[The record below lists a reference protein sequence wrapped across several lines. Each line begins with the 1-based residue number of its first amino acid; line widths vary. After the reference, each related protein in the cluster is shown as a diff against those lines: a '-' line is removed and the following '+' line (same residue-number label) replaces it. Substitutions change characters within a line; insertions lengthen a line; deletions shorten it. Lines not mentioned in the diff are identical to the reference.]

1 MSDEML
7 GALDEIYANANRLV
21 GSVRDDQWDDKTPC
35 SEWNVRDLVQ
45 HMSGTSGVCYAA
57 ATRTEMDPNAE
68 PGDDPVT
75 EFAAASAAASAA
87 WRGEDALEGMVSVP
101 ADMPAIAALGV
112 NIIDIGTHVWD
123 LATALD
129 QDHGLSP
136 EPGPRRLPGY
146 GRSHAGARRRGRIRQ
161 CLRSG
166 RAGAGRTRQP
176 GGLQPLLRRSLPPV
190 QHGLRSRRKYQCVRY
205 RAVP

>member
-57 ATRTEMDPNAE
+57 ATRTDMNPDAE
-68 PGDDPVT
+68 PGDDPVAD
-75 EFAAASAAASAA
+75 FAAASAAAASA
-87 WRGEDALEGMVSVP
+87 WRGEGALDGMVSVP
-101 ADMPAIAALGV
+101 ADMPAVAALGV

-123 LATALD
+123 LASALD
-129 QDHGLSP
+129 QDHGLSA
-136 EPGPRRLPGY
+136 EIVAMIDQWNHNVV
-146 GRSHAGARRRGRIRQ
+146 SDDV
-161 CLRSG
+161 
-166 RAGAGRTRQP
+166 RAGGGFGEILEPTSDADLAAMLAFVGR
-176 GGLQPLLRRSLPPV
+176 
-190 QHGLRSRRKYQCVRY
+190 
-205 RAVP
+205 RA

>member
-21 GSVRDDQWDDKTPC
+21 GSVSDDQWEDKTPC
-35 SEWNVRDLVQ
+35 SEWSVRDLVQ

-68 PGDDPVT
+68 PGDDPVA

-136 EPGPRRLPGY
+136 EVVAMIDQWNHNVV
-146 GRSHAGARRRGRIRQ
+146 SDEV
-161 CLRSG
+161 RSG
-166 RAGAGRTRQP
+166 GGFGEILEPTSDADLTTMLAFVGRK
-176 GGLQPLLRRSLPPV
+176 G
-190 QHGLRSRRKYQCVRY
+190 
-205 RAVP
+205 